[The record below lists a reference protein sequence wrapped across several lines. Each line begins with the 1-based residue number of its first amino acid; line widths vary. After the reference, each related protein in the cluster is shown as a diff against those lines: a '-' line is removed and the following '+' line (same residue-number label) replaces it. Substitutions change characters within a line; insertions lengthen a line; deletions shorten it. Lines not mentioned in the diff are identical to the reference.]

1 MKVFL
6 FIKENSYYNNSFIYK
21 YIYICIYTHSTRK
34 VGSFIYFTV
43 SFCLDETQRNHY
55 KSIL

>member
-6 FIKENSYYNNSFIYK
+6 FIKENSYYNNSFI

>member
-6 FIKENSYYNNSFIYK
+6 FIKENSYYNNSFIY
-21 YIYICIYTHSTRK
+21 IYTHSTRK
-34 VGSFIYFTV
+34 VGSFIYFIV